1 MIFDGKRKLFVIIM
15 AITLVLTNT
24 FTQTAQ
30 AVKAKVTPMCVS
42 PIMKYSKLH
51 KLTQEQLYDLL
62 RLTGFRGQ
70 GLKTAW
76 AVAMKESHGNP
87 LDHDYNPRTGDN
99 SYGMFQINLYGSL
112 KARVEQYGLSRA
124 SDLYNPVTNAK
135 IAFQMTSEGRNWG
148 PWGVGRSSYNGGV
161 STGVVQYWLKAVP
174 SV

>member
-1 MIFDGKRKLFVIIM
+1 VTFNGKRKLFVIIM
-15 AITLVLTNT
+15 ALTLVITNT

-30 AVKAKVTPMCVS
+30 AVKAKVAPMCVS

-62 RLTGFRGQ
+62 RLTGFTGQ

-87 LDHDYNPRTGDN
+87 RSHNGNAKTGDN
-99 SYGMFQINLYGSL
+99 SYGLFQVNVYGSL
-112 KARVEQYGLSRA
+112 KARVSQYKLSSA
-124 SDLYNPVTNAK
+124 DDLYDPVTNAQ
-135 IAFQMTSEGRNWG
+135 IAFKMSAGGQNWTAWKAG
-148 PWGVGRSSYNGGV
+148 KNQQYS
-161 STGVVQYWLKAVP
+161 GVVQYWLKAVP